1 MVTNLIRENPTTRKG
16 EASHSS
22 HCRSKNTT
30 VACLVIGLIT
40 AQGAALFAQNPG
52 NVSVAPTRVVFEG
65 RTRSAQIALINQGKA
80 AQTYRISF
88 TQMRMTE
95 DGRFEEIDPQES
107 SPAFADRLIR
117 YAPRQVTLEPGIAQT
132 VRLLLRKPADLAPG
146 EYRSHLLLRA
156 VPPEDTGTNIES
168 LELDEGAVGV
178 QLIPIFGISI
188 PVIVRHGDLSA
199 DVAVTDL
206 AFQAATEADENPTV
220 SFRLERS
227 GERSVYGDV
236 TVTLTPENGGSET
249 VVQQVKGLA
258 VYTPNPSRTVRL
270 ALHPPEGVDLRDGRL
285 KVTFAERPETPGAV
299 TAEGEIPVS

>member
-1 MVTNLIRENPTTRKG
+1 MDNYPTRRCNSG
-16 EASHSS
+16 NA
-22 HCRSKNTT
+22 RA
-30 VACLVIGLIT
+30 ACLLLGIVA
-40 AQGAALFAQNPG
+40 AQVAPVLAQNPG
-52 NVSVAPTRVVFEG
+52 NLSVAPTRVVFEG
-65 RTRSAQIALINQGKA
+65 RTRSAQVALINQGKA

-95 DGRFEEIDPQES
+95 DGHFEEIDTQEPS
-107 SPAFADRLIR
+107 SAFADRLLC
-117 YAPRQVTLEPGIAQT
+117 YSPRQVTLEPGVAQT

-156 VPPEDTGTNIES
+156 VPPEDTGTSIES
-168 LELDEGAVGV
+168 LELGDGAVGV

-199 DVAVTDL
+199 DVTVTDL
-206 AFQAATEADENPTV
+206 AFQAATETDEKPTV
-220 SFRLERS
+220 SFRLERT
-227 GERSVYGDV
+227 GDRSVYGDV

-270 ALHPPEGVDLRDGRL
+270 ALHPPEGVDLRNGRL

-299 TAEGEIPVS
+299 AAEGEIPVS